1 MSIGELREGPL
12 HAAIKDWYARP
23 GDRAEVPYS
32 GFVIDLVRGDEL
44 IEVQTAGFHR
54 LKAKLDA
61 LLDAHPMTIVHPVC
75 AQRRIVRVDANGE
88 VVAARR
94 SPLRGNVLDVCAELV
109 SFPSLLTHPN
119 LRVDVVLCSE
129 DHVRGP
135 EPVVRRGRRRDPGQR
150 RLTAV
155 IEVVRVET
163 PADLAALLPAALAE
177 PFTTRDVAVT
187 LKLPAVLAR
196 QVVYCLRESGVL
208 AATGR
213 TGRAPAYA
221 RVLDG

>member
-12 HAAIKDWYARP
+12 HAAIKHWYAQP
-23 GDRAEVPYS
+23 GDRAEVPY
-32 GFVIDLVRGDEL
+32 GGYVIDLVRGDEL

-75 AQRRIVRVDANGE
+75 AQRRIVRVDEHGE

-94 SPLRGNVLDVCAELV
+94 SPLRGGVLDVCGELV
-109 SFPSLLTHPN
+109 SFPSLRSHPN
-119 LRVDVVLCSE
+119 LRVDVVLCAE

-150 RLTAV
+150 RLAAGLAGP
-155 IEVVRVET
+155 RVEG
-163 PADLAALLPAALAE
+163 PRGPPGLLAARRGP
-177 PFTTRDVAVT
+177 
-187 LKLPAVLAR
+187 
-196 QVVYCLRESGVL
+196 
-208 AATGR
+208 
-213 TGRAPAYA
+213 
-221 RVLDG
+221 

>member
-23 GDRAEVPYS
+23 GDRAEVPHG

-61 LLDAHPMTIVHPVC
+61 LLDTHPMTIVHPVC
-75 AQRRIVRVDANGE
+75 AQRRIVRVDEQGE

-94 SPLRGNVLDVCAELV
+94 SPLRGGVLDVCAELV
-109 SFPSLLTHPN
+109 SFPSLLDHPN

-150 RLTAV
+150 RLAEV
-155 IEVVRVET
+155 VEVVRIERPT
-163 PADLAALLPAALAE
+163 DLAALLPAALAE
-177 PFTTRDVAVT
+177 PFTTRDVAT
-187 LKLPAVLAR
+187 ALKLPAVLAR
-196 QVVYCLRESGVL
+196 QVVYCLRESGSL
-208 AATGR
+208 AAAGR
-213 TGRAPAYA
+213 LGRAPAYA
-221 RVLDG
+221 RVA

>member
-23 GDRAEVPYS
+23 GDRAEVPFG

-54 LKAKLDA
+54 LRSKLDA

-75 AQRRIVRVDANGE
+75 AQRRIVRVDAHGE
-88 VVAARR
+88 VLAARR
-94 SPLRGNVLDVCAELV
+94 SPVRGGVLDVCAELV
-109 SFPSLLTHPN
+109 SFPSLLDHPN

-135 EPVVRRGRRRDPGQR
+135 EPVVRRGRRRDPGSR
-150 RLTAV
+150 RLV
-155 IEVVRVET
+155 EVLDTVRLSA
-163 PADLAALLPAALAE
+163 PRDLASLLPAALE
-177 PFTTRDVAVT
+177 CPLTTRDVAD
-187 LKLPAVLAR
+187 A
-196 QVVYCLRESGVL
+196 LRL
-208 AATGR
+208 
-213 TGRAPAYA
+213 
-221 RVLDG
+221 

>member
-23 GDRAEVPYS
+23 GDRAEVPYG
-32 GFVIDLVRGDEL
+32 GFVIDIVRGDEL

-61 LLDAHPMTIVHPVC
+61 LLDAHAMTIVHPVC
-75 AQRRIVRVDANGE
+75 AQRRIVRVDEHGE

-94 SPLRGNVLDVCAELV
+94 SPLRGGVLDVCAELV

-119 LRVDVVLCSE
+119 LRVAIVLCAE

-150 RLTAV
+150 RLS
-155 IEVVRVET
+155 EVLDTVTVT
-163 PADLAALLPAALAE
+163 QPADIAALLPAALAE
-177 PFTTRDVAVT
+177 PFTTRDVAT
-187 LKLPAVLAR
+187 ALELPAVLPR
-196 QVVYCLRESGVL
+196 QVVYCLRESGAL
-208 AATGR
+208 AAAGR
-213 TGRAPAYA
+213 AGRAPAYA
-221 RVLDG
+221 RVA